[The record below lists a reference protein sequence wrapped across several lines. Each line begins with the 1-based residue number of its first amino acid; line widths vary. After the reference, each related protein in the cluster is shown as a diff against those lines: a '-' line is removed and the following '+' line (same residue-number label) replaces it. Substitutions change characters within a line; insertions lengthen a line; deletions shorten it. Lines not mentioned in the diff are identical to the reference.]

1 MRQSLLV
8 LAMIGCLPAAAQL
21 QPMPVSDHY
30 FTTTDGMKLHY
41 AKLGSAGSPV
51 ILIHGSG
58 GAARTWLENGVA
70 QALAKNHVVI
80 VANMRGH
87 GLSQGP
93 RDGDMPLDV
102 IELMDHLKIDRAHI
116 HGFSMGG
123 SILAQRMARVPQRII
138 TAAFGGS
145 GVREPEDLAAK
156 VPPDATGSDPDS
168 EKIRALYKQRQ
179 GERAKLDEEHK
190 KQGLTGPRPGAR
202 PGPARTELD
211 LTRIDFPVLAIVGEF
226 DNPNARTHRLWREV
240 KNFQMIRLPGK
251 EHLTSYYPGTIPK
264 TYIDSLVRFV
274 NANDVAA
281 MPQTRRQ

>member
-8 LAMIGCLPAAAQL
+8 LAIFGCLSVAPAA
-21 QPMPVSDHY
+21 QPLPVSDHY

-41 AKLGSAGSPV
+41 AKLGKTGSPV

-70 QALAKNHVVI
+70 QALAKNHIVI

-123 SILAQRMARVPQRII
+123 SILAQLMARVPQRII
-138 TAAFGGS
+138 TAVFGGS
-145 GVREPEDLAAK
+145 GVREPEDVAMK
-156 VPPDATGSDPDS
+156 VAPDAKGTDPDTA
-168 EKIRALYKQRQ
+168 KIRALYTQRQ
-179 GERAKLDEEHK
+179 EERAKLDEEHK
-190 KQGLTGPRPGAR
+190 NQGLTGPKAGTR
-202 PGPARTELD
+202 PGPGRAELD
-211 LTRIDFPVLAIVGEF
+211 LTKITFPVLAIVGEF
-226 DNPNARTHRLWREV
+226 DTPNARTHRLWRELR
-240 KNFQMIRLPGK
+240 NFQMIRLSGK
-251 EHLTSYYPGTIPK
+251 EHLTSVYPGTIPK
-264 TYIDSLVRFV
+264 EYIEGLVRFID
-274 NANDVAA
+274 ANDGVR
-281 MPQTRRQ
+281 PVS